1 MESDIYYVARNKK
14 NVSRTHLIEF
24 SSVNSNKMSPNAY
37 VYFTNGLLC
46 GYPGE
51 KEVEPA
57 AFTWTYAEFEEYL
70 NESITPS
77 MYRFMAEYVRDNI
90 SKEELYEIQGGDY
103 CPGDVEEDAVDAY
116 FDLPINQRIA
126 LHEQM
131 LGDLQNKK
139 KLAEAKET
147 AAIDALLED
156 QRPFGNDSPINH
168 EYTEFMN
175 GLVITNRTKIDKLE
189 NEIHEEEQWRGGHE
203 EGAENF

>member
-1 MESDIYYVARNKK
+1 
-14 NVSRTHLIEF
+14 
-24 SSVNSNKMSPNAY
+24 MSPNAY
-37 VYFTNGLLC
+37 VCFTDGLLC

-51 KEVEPA
+51 EEVELSV
-57 AFTWTYAEFEEYL
+57 FTWTYAEFEKYL

-77 MYRFMAEYVRDNI
+77 MYRFMAQYVKENI
-90 SKEELYEIQGGDY
+90 TKEELYEIQAEDY
-103 CPGDVEEDAVDAY
+103 YPGDVEEDAVNAY
-116 FDLPINQRIA
+116 FEMPILRKIA

-131 LGDLQNKK
+131 LDELRHDRDEA
-139 KLAEAKET
+139 LAKET

-175 GLVITNRTKIDKLE
+175 GLVIKNRTKADRLE

-203 EGAENF
+203 

>member
-1 MESDIYYVARNKK
+1 
-14 NVSRTHLIEF
+14 
-24 SSVNSNKMSPNAY
+24 MSPNAY
-37 VYFTNGLLC
+37 VCFTDGLLC

-51 KEVEPA
+51 DEVELSVY
-57 AFTWTYAEFEEYL
+57 TWTYTEFEEHL

-77 MYRFMAEYVRDNI
+77 MYRFMAEYVHDNI
-90 SKEELYEIQGGDY
+90 SKEDLYEIQGGDY
-103 CPGDVEEDAVDAY
+103 CPGDVEEEAVNAY

-126 LHEQM
+126 LHKQM
-131 LGDLQNKK
+131 LSDLQKKK
-139 KLAEAKET
+139 KLAEAKEM

-175 GLVITNRTKIDKLE
+175 GLVVKNRTKADRLD

-203 EGAENF
+203 EGAEDIA

>member
-1 MESDIYYVARNKK
+1 
-14 NVSRTHLIEF
+14 
-24 SSVNSNKMSPNAY
+24 MSPNAY
-37 VYFTNGLLC
+37 VCFTDGLLC

-51 KEVEPA
+51 EEVEYPV
-57 AFTWTYAEFEEYL
+57 FTWTYAEFEKYL

-77 MYRFMAEYVRDNI
+77 MYRFMAEYVRDNL
-90 SKEELYEIQGGDY
+90 SKEDFYYIQCGGEDY
-103 CPGDVEEDAVDAY
+103 CPDDLNEDAVDAY

-126 LHEQM
+126 LHEQT
-131 LGDLQNKK
+131 LGDLRNKK

-175 GLVITNRTKIDKLE
+175 GLVIKNRTKVERLE

-203 EGAENF
+203 DGAEDF

>member
-1 MESDIYYVARNKK
+1 
-14 NVSRTHLIEF
+14 
-24 SSVNSNKMSPNAY
+24 MSPNAY
-37 VYFTNGLLC
+37 VSFTDGLLC

-51 KEVEPA
+51 EEVEPV
-57 AFTWTYAEFEEYL
+57 AFKWTYSEFEEYL

-77 MYRFMAEYVRDNI
+77 MYRFMAEYVHDNI

-103 CPGDVEEDAVDAY
+103 CPGGVEADAVDAY

-126 LHEQM
+126 LHDQM
-131 LGDLQNKK
+131 LGDLQKK
-139 KLAEAKET
+139 EKLAEAKEM

-175 GLVITNRTKIDKLE
+175 GLVVKNRTKVDRLE
-189 NEIHEEEQWRGGHE
+189 TQIHEEEQWRGGHE
-203 EGAENF
+203 EGAEDF